1 MNVNPGELSKSIVI
15 KKITYPT
22 DADGIATKTYNTIR
36 TTKASFTRTSGTEL
50 MKSKTE
56 FSEVKTRFLVRYTST
71 VIDTSMI
78 VVYDNKEYDINYVN
92 EYGDKKEY
100 IEVWCTLKELE

>member
-1 MNVNPGELSKSIVI
+1 
-15 KKITYPT
+15 
-22 DADGIATKTYNTIR
+22 
-36 TTKASFTRTSGTEL
+36 

-56 FSEVKTRFLVRYTST
+56 FSEVKTRFLVRYAPT

-78 VVYDNKEYDINYVN
+78 VAYNNKEYDINYVN

-100 IEVWCTLKELE
+100 IEIWCTLKELE